1 MKSVIGCLIVYVVIE
16 LVMAFIFSAIAQ
28 LFYKKSGIDFRSVMK
43 GVTERIF
50 LTIALLNG
58 YTQALTFFSAL
69 KLATRLRH
77 STIQG
82 DEDKFNDYYLLGNL
96 ISVLMAFAYVRL
108 YTVLPTYIEGH
119 F

>member
-1 MKSVIGCLIVYVVIE
+1 MKSVIGCLVVYLIIE
-16 LVMAFIFSAIAQ
+16 MVMAFIFSAIAQ
-28 LFYKKSGIDFRSVMK
+28 LFYKKNGIDFRSVMK
-43 GVTERIF
+43 GVIERIF
-50 LTIALLNG
+50 LSVALLNG
-58 YTQALTFFSAL
+58 YTQSLTFFSAL

-96 ISVLMAFAYVRL
+96 ISVLMAFGYVRL
-108 YTVLPTYIEGH
+108 YAVLPGYIEAH